1 MSFAALHRTASCTM
15 RVAAPPAEVFPLL
28 CPVREREWIP
38 GWDAEVLHSRS
49 GLAEPGCVFVT
60 RPSEG
65 RSLSWVITRQE
76 PSRAIAFAVFHGDV
90 VETLLVELAP
100 VDDGTELVWSRAYTG
115 LEPAGNDWI
124 AANVPGGVEARL
136 ASLEGLLRSHL
147 ERG

>member
-15 RVAAPPAEVFPLL
+15 RVAAPPADVFPLL
-28 CPVREREWIP
+28 CPVRERDWIP
-38 GWDAEVLHSRS
+38 GWEAEVLLSRS

-65 RSLSWVITRQE
+65 RRLAWVITRHE

-90 VETLLVELAP
+90 VETLTIELSP
-100 VDDGTELVWSRAYTG
+100 VDEGSELVWSRAYTG
-115 LEPAGNDWI
+115 LAPAGNDWI
-124 AANVPGGVEARL
+124 EANIPAKVEARL

-147 ERG
+147 ERR